1 MLPIYPTCT
10 NTDILRIRVRI
21 IRHLTYCYFDIVI
34 YGKTINVDMTET
46 LKEKIAG
53 EITLSNEPGMTMRKW
68 REDFGL
74 SQHQLA
80 EAMDVS
86 HSVISDYE
94 SGRRKSP
101 GSGIIKKMVDALIK
115 LDKDVGSP
123 TISKYLP
130 ESVLECIIAMGE
142 FRSGVPMDRFIE
154 EMGGTNL
161 NPDRVPS
168 RMVYGYTI
176 VDSLKAILQLNSN
189 DYMKI
194 YGWSTERALIFTD
207 VTFGRS
213 PMIAIRAHPLSPAVV
228 VYQRPGSIDDLAI
241 KLARLE
247 SIPLVSTDLDVKDIV
262 ERLEKYREGI

>member
-1 MLPIYPTCT
+1 
-10 NTDILRIRVRI
+10 
-21 IRHLTYCYFDIVI
+21 
-34 YGKTINVDMTET
+34 
-46 LKEKIAG
+46 
-53 EITLSNEPGMTMRKW
+53 
-68 REDFGL
+68 
-74 SQHQLA
+74 
-80 EAMDVS
+80 
-86 HSVISDYE
+86 
-94 SGRRKSP
+94 
-101 GSGIIKKMVDALIK
+101 
-115 LDKDVGSP
+115 
-123 TISKYLP
+123 
-130 ESVLECIIAMGE
+130 
-142 FRSGVPMDRFIE
+142 
-154 EMGGTNL
+154 
-161 NPDRVPS
+161 
-168 RMVYGYTI
+168 MVYGYTI